1 VERGGEGVE
10 VEEVVSRLL
19 REFEERVLPR
29 LLAIPEETK
38 RYLVFVGWLN
48 KSLEERGLGRIIV
61 TGGFAVE
68 VYTGRA
74 HRTMD
79 VDVIV
84 EGSVGVVEDFLEGFS
99 ERIGRGYLPTYEVL
113 SLKSIDIVSTLYA
126 RRRKPVKL
134 LVDEYYVYLDPVE
147 DLIATYLNGWKYCG
161 STEDRD
167 KALWLLLTWR
177 DRLDWEYLVESCRE
191 SGVLDLLDE
200 IKQKYLHHT

>member
-1 VERGGEGVE
+1 
-10 VEEVVSRLL
+10 
-19 REFEERVLPR
+19 
-29 LLAIPEETK
+29 
-38 RYLVFVGWLN
+38 
-48 KSLEERGLGRIIV
+48 
-61 TGGFAVE
+61 
-68 VYTGRA
+68 
-74 HRTMD
+74 M
-79 VDVIV
+79 
-84 EGSVGVVEDFLEGFS
+84 
-99 ERIGRGYLPTYEVL
+99 
-113 SLKSIDIVSTLYA
+113 KSIDIVSTVYA

-147 DLIATYLNGWKYCG
+147 DLIATYLNGWKHCG